1 LSDARNHWRISRMF
15 LVIFWIVVLSGSLF
29 LVVVIWNFFL
39 GFSPQRL
46 TSTDWSGYVVV
57 SDYVNPEP
65 LITGVNGSWV
75 VPNVVGSSGDRFSA
89 AWIGIGGQVDAS
101 LIQVGTEHDCSGG
114 EAAYSAWYEL
124 LPDLSVPITTMTI
137 NPGDKIA
144 ASITLLNST
153 TNRWLVEI
161 TDITTG
167 ALFNQ
172 VFFYNS
178 SRLSAE
184 WIVERPLVNRS
195 LSILA
200 DFGSITFT
208 NTVATNNAT
217 VMSISKFD
225 FAQVTMYDRR
235 NNQLVSVSSLAPD
248 GESFTVKYADSSPMA
263 NQLGMLFKNVSAV
276 SPQTLAL
283 KWKTIK
289 SELT

>member
-1 LSDARNHWRISRMF
+1 MF

-29 LVVVIWNFFL
+29 LIVGIWNFFL

-65 LITGVNGSWV
+65 LITGVNGSWI
-75 VPNVVGSSGDRFSA
+75 VPNIAVSSGDRFSA

-114 EAAYSAWYEL
+114 EAEYSAWYEL

-144 ASITLLNST
+144 ASITLVNST
-153 TNRWLVEI
+153 TNKWIVEM

-184 WIVERPLVNRS
+184 WIVERPLVGRS
-195 LSILA
+195 LSVLA

-217 VMSISKFD
+217 VMPISKFD

-235 NNQLVSVSSLAPD
+235 NNQLVSVSALAPD
-248 GESFTVKYADSSPMA
+248 GEGFTVTYLNTSSTSS
-263 NQLGMLFKNVSAV
+263 QLGMLFRNVSAV
-276 SPQTLAL
+276 LPQTLAL